1 MTLWVHIYFPRYFVE
16 MLQSL
21 GHIIQCNISVTDI
34 SVKTITKIKKVLH
47 HVFISIKLIIH
58 EVHIVQNVNYL
69 FFVYAQNKNCA
80 GRILV
85 RKWEY
90 DFKSFL
96 VIVPFKKNNIF
107 YHVVEDR
114 IKILG
119 YTSFSWTFC
128 EQNLRFLL

>member
-1 MTLWVHIYFPRYFVE
+1 MTLWVHIYFWRYFVE

-21 GHIIQCNISVTDI
+21 GHIQFNISVTDI

-69 FFVYAQNKNCA
+69 FFVYAKPKKNCA

-85 RKWEY
+85 VRK
-90 DFKSFL
+90 
-96 VIVPFKKNNIF
+96 
-107 YHVVEDR
+107 
-114 IKILG
+114 
-119 YTSFSWTFC
+119 
-128 EQNLRFLL
+128 